1 MTMSTRNRSGRT
13 GRYTPL
19 SEINVTPMVDVMLVL
34 LIVFMVAAPLMT
46 SGINVDLPKA
56 SANPVP
62 QDSDPITV
70 SVDSQGTIYLGDT
83 PVELPDLVTKLQ
95 ALAQDKPD
103 RRIFVKGDRVLNYGR
118 VMEVVANIAQG
129 GFTKVALLAEQ
140 TAAPARARPAAT
152 PVAPSVA
159 PPGGPTRAP
168 TTTGSAAGAAAPRGN
183 RG

>member
-1 MTMSTRNRSGRT
+1 MGTRGSGRSGRG

-19 SEINVTPMVDVMLVL
+19 SEINVTPLVDVMLVL

-62 QDSDPITV
+62 QDSEPITV

-140 TAAPARARPAAT
+140 AGAPPAARPPAAAP
-152 PVAPSVA
+152 
-159 PPGGPTRAP
+159 PPGVSPGRPVPAP
-168 TTTGSAAGAAAPRGN
+168 GSAAGTAAPRGN